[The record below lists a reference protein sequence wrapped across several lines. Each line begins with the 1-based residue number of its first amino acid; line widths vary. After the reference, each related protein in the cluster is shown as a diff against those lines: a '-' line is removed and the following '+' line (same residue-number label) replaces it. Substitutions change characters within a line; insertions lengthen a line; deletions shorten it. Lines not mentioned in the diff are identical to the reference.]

1 MRAPW
6 KESYDKP
13 KQHIK
18 KQRHHFANIG
28 PCSQSYVFPVV
39 MYGCESWTIKKAEC
53 WRIDAFKLWCWRRLL
68 RVLRTAGRSNQS
80 VPQEIN
86 PEYSLEGLILK
97 LKLWPPDAKSQLIGK
112 DSDAWKDW
120 GQEKKGVTEDE
131 MVRWHHWVNGHE
143 FELTPG
149 DGEGQGSLAC
159 CSSGVTKSRTQLSV
173 WTTKW
178 LVCIFYIYSTSHG
191 GNANHEIIHL

>member
-1 MRAPW
+1 MW
-6 KESYDKP
+6 ELGHEED
-13 KQHIK
+13 
-18 KQRHHFANIG
+18 
-28 PCSQSYVFPVV
+28 
-39 MYGCESWTIKKAEC
+39 
-53 WRIDAFKLWCWRRLL
+53 
-68 RVLRTAGRSNQS
+68 S
-80 VPQEIN
+80 VPKNWCFWTAMLEETLESPFECKEIKPVNTKGIN
-86 PEYSLEGLILK
+86 PEYSLEGLELK